1 MLSKIELGFL
11 KSPETFSSD
20 YARVLRHRLKAKTF
34 QMSDELSLLNRF
46 SLSVTKNYNGVTE
59 FCNGQ
64 QNKQGLNHVVFG
76 EILAG
81 PTGIEPATYG
91 LRVRRSSLTEPRA
104 RMASLLKKVPLNN
117 IELTVCCCTLLQ

>member
-64 QNKQGLNHVVFG
+64 QNQQGLNQVAFKNPLELG
-76 EILAG
+76 M
-81 PTGIEPATYG
+81 GIEPIYNSSAGCRLNHSAT
-91 LRVRRSSLTEPRA
+91 PA
-104 RMASLLKKVPLNN
+104 P
-117 IELTVCCCTLLQ
+117 